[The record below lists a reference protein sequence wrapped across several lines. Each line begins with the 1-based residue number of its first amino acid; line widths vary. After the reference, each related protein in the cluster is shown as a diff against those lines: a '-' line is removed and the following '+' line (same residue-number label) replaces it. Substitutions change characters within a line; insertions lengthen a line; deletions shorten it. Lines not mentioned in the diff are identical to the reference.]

1 MAPNWSLVLVS
12 AALLI
17 NAKFG
22 VVSEYLEVCDH
33 VLHLLIAF
41 FQALG
46 AGFEA
51 REAWMRRLLA
61 IDGGGASTSPLNALG
76 QGTERQICTAPVGD
90 AAQ

>member
-1 MAPNWSLVLVS
+1 ML
-12 AALLI
+12 ALELTARCQAILI

-22 VVSEYLEVCDH
+22 VVSEFLEVCGH

-41 FQALG
+41 FQSLG

-61 IDGGGASTSPLNALG
+61 IDATTGAGGAD
-76 QGTERQICTAPVGD
+76 PVGR
-90 AAQ
+90 AAQPSIYKALVPPLE